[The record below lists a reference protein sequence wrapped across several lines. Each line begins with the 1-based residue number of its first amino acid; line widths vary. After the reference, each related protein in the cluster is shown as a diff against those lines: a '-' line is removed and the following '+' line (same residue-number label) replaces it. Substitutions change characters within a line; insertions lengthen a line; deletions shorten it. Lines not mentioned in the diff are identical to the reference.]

1 MSDKKQ
7 DIDTLT
13 HPSLYRES
21 VNGSSSTS
29 SSHDNNTF
37 PTQAKKERE
46 GDNWDLYPQL
56 VRKIENEGSKEQV
69 KHLHDLE
76 KSHCK

>member
-21 VNGSSSTS
+21 VNGASGTS
-29 SSHDNNTF
+29 SSHGNNTF
-37 PTQAKKERE
+37 PTQAKKEQE
-46 GDNWDLYPQL
+46 GDDWDLYPQL

-69 KHLHDLE
+69 KHLHELE
-76 KSHCK
+76 NSHCK